1 MKPVQVL
8 LHDPHPVSRNGI
20 REMIN
25 MQPGLCVV
33 DESGTFDQLLTQA
46 ENRKADLLIMEIENT
61 GNVEVGLD
69 HLAIFHAS
77 HPGIPILV
85 LTLHDEQLYARSA
98 VRMGASGFVMKS
110 ESQSRIAQAVNM
122 VLAGRFFLSQEVTHR
137 LLAGQVGAGIR
148 VFSGFEGDVSKLSP
162 REIAV
167 FRFMG
172 LGKSTRE
179 IAAAMKIKIR
189 TVYAH
194 ASKIRKKM
202 KLERSRDLA
211 SLAES
216 WLNQLP

>member
-20 REMIN
+20 RKMIN
-25 MQPGLCVV
+25 MQPGLSVV
-33 DESGTFDQLLTQA
+33 AESGTFEHLLTQA

-61 GNVEVGLD
+61 GNVEVGLE

-98 VRMGASGFVMKS
+98 MRMGASGFVMKS

-122 VLAGRFFLSQEVTHR
+122 ILAGRFFLSQAVIHR
-137 LLAGQVGAGIR
+137 LLAGQVGAGICF
-148 VFSGFEGDVSKLSP
+148 FSGFEGDVSKLSP
-162 REIAV
+162 REIVV

-179 IAAAMKIKIR
+179 IAATMNVNIR

-194 ASKIRKKM
+194 TSNIRKKM